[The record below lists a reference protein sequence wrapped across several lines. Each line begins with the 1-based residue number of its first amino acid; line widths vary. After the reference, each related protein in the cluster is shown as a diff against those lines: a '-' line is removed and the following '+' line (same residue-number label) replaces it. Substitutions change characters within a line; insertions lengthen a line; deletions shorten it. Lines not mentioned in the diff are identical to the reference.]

1 MPTRRSMLK
10 AGFGLCGCA
19 ACDAVGL
26 GRFASRARA
35 EAPTHVGGPGYELR
49 FIGAQRETIMNGK
62 LAAALD
68 LRTLADAPHLY
79 GIGPLEQLRGEVTI
93 ADSRPSLSRV
103 DASGAVQVTESFAA
117 GVPFFVWAQVPKW
130 QTMPIPPEV
139 RSFADLEAFVPRAA
153 ATAGLDPQKPLPFV
167 IRGREEFIEF
177 HVLNRIGDPPHS
189 MAAHRKIQITFELA
203 RAEAILV
210 GFHSA
215 AHRGI
220 FSPMDTPLH
229 IHFLTADNSKSGHVQ
244 KLELGKDLLLNLPS
258 S

>member
-1 MPTRRSMLK
+1 MLK

-19 ACDAVGL
+19 VCGGAGL
-26 GRFASRARA
+26 AHLASQARA
-35 EAPTHVGGPGYELR
+35 DSATHVAGAGYELR
-49 FIGAQRETIMNGK
+49 FVGAQRETIMNGK
-62 LAAALD
+62 LAAVLD
-68 LRTLADAPHLY
+68 LRTLADTPHLY

-103 DASGAVQVTESFAA
+103 DPNGAVQVTESFAA

-130 QTMPIPPEV
+130 QIVSIPPEV

-153 ATAGLDPQKPLPFV
+153 AAAGLDPQKPLPFL

-177 HVLNRIGDPPHS
+177 HVLNRIGDPPHD
-189 MAAHRKIQITFELA
+189 MATHRKIQVVFELA

-210 GFHSA
+210 GFHSTG
-215 AHRGI
+215 HRGI
-220 FSPMDTPLH
+220 FTPMDTPLH